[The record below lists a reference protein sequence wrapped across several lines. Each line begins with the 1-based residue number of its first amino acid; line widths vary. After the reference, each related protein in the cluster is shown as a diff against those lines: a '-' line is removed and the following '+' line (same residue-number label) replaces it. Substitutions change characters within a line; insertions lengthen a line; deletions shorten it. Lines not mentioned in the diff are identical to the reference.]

1 MRAAGRARL
10 TRVPLFCRHNRHTAD
25 CPICSKGTPLDTSR
39 PVAPKPRRRSSGS
52 SGRRKAPAATY
63 AGVYATAGPYEDG
76 DTSYEVRL
84 ERVPGGLRLA
94 EWSGGSI
101 RRRAPELAAADLP
114 GVLASARE
122 CGVVEGADAEALA
135 EVTAAPAAAG
145 VSRGRAG
152 ELKEELRVEPVEDE
166 RVRIARWIL
175 RPGSG
180 WELQQA
186 PVMLPAARYAEAL
199 AACR

>member
-10 TRVPLFCRHNRHTAD
+10 TRVPLFCRHNRYTAE
-25 CPICSKGTPLDTSR
+25 CPICSKGTAMDPAR
-39 PVAPKPRRRSSGS
+39 AAKPKPRRRATGF
-52 SGRRKAPAATY
+52 SGRREAPAATY
-63 AGVYATAGPYEDG
+63 AGVYAAAGPYDDG
-76 DTSYEVRL
+76 ETSYEVRL

-101 RRRAPELAAADLP
+101 RRRAPELPAADLP
-114 GVLASARE
+114 RVLERARE
-122 CGVVEGADAEALA
+122 RGVGEGAEAEALA
-135 EVTAAPAAAG
+135 EVSAPPADGG

-152 ELKEELRVEPVEDE
+152 ELKEELRVERVEEE
-166 RVRIARWIL
+166 RLRIGRWIL

-186 PVMLPAARYAEAL
+186 PVMLPATRYAEAL